1 MHYKPPT
8 DEAMQSINVPKRIRS
23 PDTVN
28 TPSDCVKPSQRPTE
42 RINSN
47 QTSPN
52 TLKLDKNISAVQV
65 SLHHADSLIWKAFP
79 YLWGLIHLIL
89 HLRWWY
95 NG

>member
-1 MHYKPPT
+1 MYYKPPT

-28 TPSDCVKPSQRPTE
+28 TPCDCVKPSQRPTE

-52 TLKLDKNISAVQV
+52 TLKLDKNISAV
-65 SLHHADSLIWKAFP
+65 
-79 YLWGLIHLIL
+79 
-89 HLRWWY
+89 
-95 NG
+95 